1 MSDAEASAGS
11 SRSTMRAEDLPRG
24 VERSLTAE
32 DRRRLREE
40 YGRVRAA
47 FRSRPE
53 RFRGLQRSLD
63 QARVGL
69 TYDQYMTRGVRYGAV
84 GALTAAAVAALFA
97 LVAVSTGLFTGVPS
111 PIPLTGFVRDILTS
125 REIVTPVAAALGLG
139 ATTFGTVLAVWYYYP
154 SFVITSRRQ
163 SIDIM
168 LPHAV
173 VYAYA
178 LSYGGMNLLEVID
191 RVSDAEDSYGTVAKE
206 FDAIRRD
213 VELFGTDLYTALR
226 NARNITPSDNFKQFL
241 DDLLGVMESGGDPTE
256 FFAEQSSVYLRR
268 AQEEQEDFLET
279 LGILSEVFVV
289 GFVAAPLFL
298 VVILLVIS
306 ILGGQTLGMLL
317 LIVYAVIPLGMAL
330 YVTLI
335 ATVSEPFTYQV
346 QELPSRAE
354 RRAAQRTAEA
364 EAALAG
370 DERYEAYAKHRAK
383 RRRRAILRDPLGVMR
398 SQPLYTLVV
407 TVPAALLAV
416 GAVLALGVA
425 DPAALTEAPVATTN
439 WLFVLPFLVVAVPL
453 GVFYEYERGRADE
466 VARRFPDVLD
476 VLSSANRMGV
486 SLPEAFGVV
495 ARWTGGRFADDLT
508 RVKNDMRW
516 QADPSAALRAYAN
529 RVRVPQ
535 VSRTLKL
542 IAEGI
547 SSTGDLS
554 HVLEIAANDTRNRYR
569 MVRARSRELT
579 AYVAV
584 VIIGYL
590 VYLLVVVLL
599 DSFYLVPI
607 EQVAGEASA
616 TGPGLPQSLTA
627 VPVDTYRMVFY
638 HSALIQG
645 IGSGLLTG
653 QLADGDVRSGLK
665 YAVGLAAVAFLAFQL
680 V

>member
-1 MSDAEASAGS
+1 MSGTEAGHPAV
-11 SRSTMRAEDLPRG
+11 RADDLPRG
-24 VERSLTAE
+24 AERALTE
-32 DRRRLREE
+32 DDRRRLREE

-47 FRSRPE
+47 FRRRGE

-63 QARVGL
+63 QARLGL

-84 GALTAAAVAALFA
+84 GAATAAVVAA
-97 LVAVSTGLFTGVPS
+97 LVAVVAVATGAFTGITSPVPIS
-111 PIPLTGFVRDILTS
+111 GVVRDVLTS
-125 REIVTPVAAALGLG
+125 RAVVTPVAAAIALGV
-139 ATTFGTVLAVWYYYP
+139 TTFGTVLAVWHYYP
-154 SFVITSRRQ
+154 AFLVTGRRQ

-178 LSYGGMNLLEVID
+178 LSYGGMNLVEVIE
-191 RVSDAEDSYGTVAKE
+191 RLADAEDSYGTVAKE

-213 VELFGTDLYTALR
+213 VDLFGTDLYTALR
-226 NARNITPSDNFKQFL
+226 NARNLTPSDNFTQFL
-241 DDLLGVMESGGDPTE
+241 DDLVGIMESGGDPTE
-256 FFAEQSSVYLRR
+256 FLAEQSEVYLRR
-268 AQEEQEDFLET
+268 AQEEQEEFLET

-289 GFVAAPLFL
+289 AFVAAPLFL

-306 ILGGQTLGMLL
+306 LLGGQTLGVLL
-317 LIVYAVIPLGMAL
+317 LVVYAVIPLGMAL

-335 ATVSEPFTYQV
+335 ATLSEPFTYQV
-346 QELPSRAE
+346 AETPSRAE
-354 RRAAQRTAEA
+354 RRAARRRTDA
-364 EAALAG
+364 EAALSD
-370 DERYEAYAKHRAK
+370 DERYRRYRAHRAS
-383 RRRRAILRDPLGVMR
+383 RRRRELLRDPVGVMR
-398 SQPLYTLVV
+398 RQPLYTLAV
-407 TVPAALLAV
+407 TAPLAALAV
-416 GAVLALGVA
+416 AVVLAAGLA
-425 DPAALTEAPVATTN
+425 TPAGFAAEPVATTN
-439 WLFVLPFLVVAVPL
+439 WLVLLPFFLVAVPL

-495 ARWTGGRFADDLT
+495 ARWTGGGFADDLR
-508 RVKNDMRW
+508 RVRNDMRW

-535 VSRTLKL
+535 VTRTLKL

-569 MVRARSRELT
+569 MIRARSRELT

-584 VIIGYL
+584 VVIGYL
-590 VYLLVVVLL
+590 VYLLVVVML
-599 DSFYLVPI
+599 DSFYLAPI
-607 EQVAGEASA
+607 ERVAREATV
-616 TGPGLPQSLTA
+616 TGPGLPRSLTA

-638 HSALIQG
+638 HSTLIQG

-665 YAVGLAAVAFLAFQL
+665 YAVGLSAVAFLAFQL

>member
-1 MSDAEASAGS
+1 MSDTEASAGS
-11 SRSTMRAEDLPRG
+11 PRSTMRAEDLPRG
-24 VERSLTAE
+24 VERSLTAD

-40 YGRVRAA
+40 YGQVRAA

-84 GALTAAAVAALFA
+84 GALTAAVVAALFA
-97 LVAVSTGLFTGVPS
+97 LVAVATGVFTGIPS
-111 PIPLTGFVRDILTS
+111 PVPLTGVVREILTS
-125 REIVTPVAAALGLG
+125 REIVTPIAAALGLG
-139 ATTFGTVLAVWYYYP
+139 AATFGTVVAVWYYYP

-191 RVSDAEDSYGTVAKE
+191 RLSDAEDSYGTVAKE

-226 NARNITPSDNFKQFL
+226 NARNLTPSDNFTQFL

-279 LGILSEVFVV
+279 LGILSEIFVV
-289 GFVAAPLFL
+289 AFVAAPLFL

-306 ILGGQTLGMLL
+306 ILGGQTLGTLL

-335 ATVSEPFTYQV
+335 ATVSEPFTYQIK
-346 QELPSRAE
+346 ELPSRAE
-354 RRAAQRTAEA
+354 RRTAQRTAAA
-364 EAALAG
+364 EERLAA
-370 DERYEAYAKHRAK
+370 DERYEAYQAQKAK
-383 RRRRAILRDPLGVMR
+383 RRRRALLRNPLELMR
-398 SQPLYTLVV
+398 RQPLYTLVV
-407 TVPAALLAV
+407 TIPVALAAV
-416 GAVLALGVA
+416 GAVLALGLA
-425 DPAALTEAPVATTN
+425 DPAAFTEAPVATTN
-439 WLFVLPFLVVAVPL
+439 WLLVLPFFVVAVPL

-466 VARRFPDVLD
+466 VARRFPDMLD

-495 ARWTGGRFADDLT
+495 ARWTGGGFAAELT

-599 DSFYLVPI
+599 DAFYLVPI
-607 EQVAGEASA
+607 EQVAGESSA
-616 TGPGLPQSLTA
+616 TGPGLPRSLTA